1 MSQMPSY
8 SSTADM
14 RNPARKRLPWR
25 CTFGIVAPVRLGPM
39 ASCPGAATGAN
50 DGPGLRFREEAD
62 CGLHRLLD
70 SGPPL
75 RGLLLQREPTRP
87 SGLAVRPLPRLHRV
101 VALHSTDEAK
111 TTGPT
116 AGCGTEWRP
125 LTNFLSIRRAAR
137 ALLPL
142 PAVLPLVL
150 EPRALS
156 RRRPRRAELGSALA
170 GLR

>member
-50 DGPGLRFREEAD
+50 DGPGLRFREAAD
-62 CGLHRLLD
+62 RGLPRLLD
-70 SGPPL
+70 SGLPL
-75 RGLLLQREPTRP
+75 RGLLLQREPARP

-125 LTNFLSIRRAAR
+125 LNIFRSLQRAR
-137 ALLPL
+137 PGLPPP
-142 PAVLPLVL
+142 PA
-150 EPRALS
+150 
-156 RRRPRRAELGSALA
+156 
-170 GLR
+170 

>member
-8 SSTADM
+8 SCTADM

-25 CTFGIVAPVRLGPM
+25 CTFGMVAPVRLGPM

-50 DGPGLRFREEAD
+50 DGPGVRFREEAD
-62 CGLHRLLD
+62 RGLHRLLD

-87 SGLAVRPLPRLHRV
+87 SGLAVRPLPPLHRV

-111 TTGPT
+111 ATGPT
-116 AGCGTEWRP
+116 AARGPDRRP
-125 LTNFLSIRRAAR
+125 LTSFFPAPRRHR
-137 ALLPL
+137 GPLRLP
-142 PAVLPLVL
+142 PAVLLRL
-150 EPRALS
+150 APR
-156 RRRPRRAELGSALA
+156 
-170 GLR
+170 